1 MPALKKY
8 LAAYL
13 ATIVVLLV
21 LDGLWLGLLAMPLY
35 QQGIGHLMAAQ
46 PNFVAAVAFYLVYA
60 AGLLVFAVVPRA
72 AQPGWRST
80 ALAAAF
86 FGCVAYATYDL
97 SNLATLRDW
106 PVGLS
111 LLDIL
116 WGSLL
121 SAAAATAGKRV
132 LGRGKA

>member
-1 MPALKKY
+1 MKKY

-13 ATIVVLLV
+13 ATIVVLLL
-21 LDGLWLGLLAMPLY
+21 LDGLWLGVIAMPLY
-35 QQGIGHLMAAQ
+35 QQGIGHLMSAQ
-46 PNFVAAVAFYLVYA
+46 PNFAAAAAFYLVYA
-60 AGLLVFAVVPRA
+60 AGLLVFTVAPYA

-97 SNLATLRDW
+97 SNLATLRGW
-106 PVGLS
+106 PLGLS

-121 SAAAATAGKRV
+121 SAAAATAGKLV